1 MGLIILMPWLYE
13 NEIFEGPRDYWGFV
27 YEIVDTVNNRK
38 YIGKKQ
44 FYFRKTKILKGK
56 KKRILVDSDW
66 KTYFGSNLELNEQVK
81 LHGEEKFVRNIIKL
95 CKSKSECTYWEAKIQ
110 FQCDVLLSEEYYNG
124 WISAKVTKKHLLKK

>member
-1 MGLIILMPWLYE
+1 MSWLYE
-13 NEIFEGPRDYWGFV
+13 NENFEDPQDYWGFV
-27 YEIVDTVNNRK
+27 YEIVDTANNRK

-44 FYFRKTKILKGK
+44 FYFRKTRMLKGK

-81 LHGEEKFVRNIIKL
+81 LHGEEKFIRNIIKL
-95 CKSKSECTYWEAKIQ
+95 CKSKSECTYWEAKFQ
-110 FQCDVLLSEEYYNG
+110 FQYDVLLSEEYYNG

>member
-1 MGLIILMPWLYE
+1 MSWLYE
-13 NEIFEGPRDYWGFV
+13 NENFEDPQDYWGFV
-27 YEIVDTVNNRK
+27 YEIVDTANNRK

-44 FYFRKTKILKGK
+44 FYFRKTKMLKGK

-81 LHGEEKFVRNIIKL
+81 LHGEEKFIRNIIKL
-95 CKSKSECTYWEAKIQ
+95 CKSKSECTYWEAKFQ
-110 FQCDVLLSEEYYNG
+110 FQYDVLLSEEYYNG

>member
-1 MGLIILMPWLYE
+1 MPWLHE
-13 NEIFEGPRDYWGFV
+13 NKNFEDPQDYWGFV

-44 FYFRKTKILKGK
+44 FYFRKTKVLKGK
-56 KKRILVDSDW
+56 KKRFLVDSDW

-81 LHGEEKFVRNIIKL
+81 LHGEEKFLRNIIKL
-95 CKSKSECTYWEAKIQ
+95 CKSKSECTYWEAKFQ
-110 FQCDVLLSEEYYNG
+110 FQYDVLLSEEYYNG